1 MNFKNEQLKKH
12 HEEYVK
18 LLTAWDDA
26 HRNLE
31 TKSNI
36 FNRSKLQKAYDLAG
50 KEFNDF
56 TKNVYAKEIYE
67 VYSQIKPSLIRVKS
81 GKQYEWDEVF
91 KNPFDKLDNLD
102 KSILVGLV
110 EGNGGYK
117 FK

>member
-12 HEEYVK
+12 HEKYVE

-36 FNRSKLQKAYDLAG
+36 FNRNKLQKAYDLAG

-56 TKNVYAKEIYE
+56 TKNIYAKEIYE
-67 VYSQIKPSLIRVKS
+67 AYSQIKPSLIRVKT

-91 KNPFDKLDNLD
+91 KNPFDKMDNLD